1 MKALRGTSAKLSAQS
16 TRGLGELAH
25 GSTDAAEDPV
35 GSLQLVKPQ
44 GAFRREVLEWRSND
58 AAGKHSLQDLLA
70 RLAGVSPAL
79 APYLLDRYA
88 DSDGLILDPFCGS
101 GVVPFEAALRGL
113 NVRAFDPHP
122 LCVAVSRAKVSPVEL
137 AEVAVALQRY
147 GLRKPI
153 NLAKYSE
160 SFKPFFHVETF
171 RELLN
176 LQQAVYAD
184 SDTRVA
190 RFIFAVALDLLHG
203 PNPSFFSVR
212 TAYRGSVSVD
222 EQCRWNAQRCVE
234 PEFRALAPRILKRT
248 AGLLRDT
255 FSRPLNSGRFSDGG
269 WDRINSDRNISVN
282 SDPRNLSQVRSDSVS
297 LILTAPPVPGG
308 NDLNSQDFNA
318 QQWLRRWFADAPVVK
333 RGPSSESWEC
343 YMNELLVEFARVMK
357 RGSKAILCFDGSGR
371 WRTSPEEQVTDLV
384 EEQLGRFWRVE
395 GVLVQPPSAINPD
408 QVVEEGIRGP
418 IRGPG
423 APSAA
428 TLRQA
433 LARGGG
439 LYSRALVLS
448 RR

>member
-1 MKALRGTSAKLSAQS
+1 MKALKGTSAKLTVHSMQDSA
-16 TRGLGELAH
+16 RGSDGLA
-25 GSTDAAEDPV
+25 T
-35 GSLQLVKPQ
+35 SLQLVKPQ
-44 GAFRREVLEWRSND
+44 GAFRREIAEWRSND
-58 AAGKHSLQDLLA
+58 AAGKHSLQDLLS

-88 DSDGLILDPFCGS
+88 DPDGLILDPFCGS
-101 GVVPFEAALRGL
+101 GVVPFESALRGL

-122 LCVAVSRAKVSPVEL
+122 LCVAVSRAKLSPVEL
-137 AEVAVALQRY
+137 ADVAVALQRY
-147 GLRKPI
+147 GLRRPI
-153 NLAKYSE
+153 NLSKYSE

-176 LQQAVYAD
+176 LQQAVFSD
-184 SDTRVA
+184 SDTKVA

-212 TAYRGSVSVD
+212 TPYRGSVAVD
-222 EQCRWNAQRCVE
+222 EQRRWNSQRGVE

-255 FSRPLNSGRFSDGG
+255 FSRPLSSMRSFDGG
-269 WDRINSDRNISVN
+269 WDRSGSDRNISVN
-282 SDPRNLSQVRSDSVS
+282 NDARNLSMVRSDSVS

-333 RGPSSESWEC
+333 RGPSAEGWES
-343 YMNELLVEFARVMK
+343 YMNELLVEFARVLK
-357 RGSKAILCFDGSGR
+357 RGAKAVLCFDGAGR
-371 WRTSPEEQVTDLV
+371 WRTSPEEQLSELV

-395 GVLVQPPSAINPD
+395 GVLVQPPSSINTDIPTH
-408 QVVEEGIRGP
+408 EMGRSSSSG
-418 IRGPG
+418 
-423 APSAA
+423 A

-433 LARGGG
+433 LAKGGG